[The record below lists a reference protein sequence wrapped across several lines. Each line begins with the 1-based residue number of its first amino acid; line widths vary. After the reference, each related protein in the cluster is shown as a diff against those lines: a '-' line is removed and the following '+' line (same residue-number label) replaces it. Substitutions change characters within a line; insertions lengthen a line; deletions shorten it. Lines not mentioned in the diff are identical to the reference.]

1 MFVYE
6 GGGVPGEI
14 VRVVERTAKA
24 TVERTVE
31 RIAKRTVKKIEFS
44 NCFCNE
50 RVVIAISLLYS
61 TIGQPIHYFP

>member
-1 MFVYE
+1 
-6 GGGVPGEI
+6 VPGEI
-14 VRVVERTAKA
+14 VRVVERTAKV

-31 RIAKRTVKKIEFS
+31 RIAKRTVKRTVKRIEFS

-50 RVVIAISLLYS
+50 RAVIAISLLHS